1 MYMLSISFGMIFVNT
16 NKKFYITFFIEKG
29 YYIKPDVAALY
40 NLNDISLFEIPYV
53 LFSPALSL

>member
-1 MYMLSISFGMIFVNT
+1 MIFVNT